1 MNECIFCKIINGDIP
16 SKKVYEDDNV
26 FAFLDINPKVNG
38 HTLLIPKKHVSDF
51 IELDNDEL
59 NKLFNVA
66 KKLTPGLMKATNAKA
81 FTMGCNYG
89 DSQLVKHFHIHLLP
103 DYGLNNDLKDI
114 DSIYEEIKKIEF

>member
-38 HTLLIPKKHVSDF
+38 HTLVIPKKHVSDF

-66 KKLTPGLMKATNAKA
+66 KKLTPDLMKATNAKA